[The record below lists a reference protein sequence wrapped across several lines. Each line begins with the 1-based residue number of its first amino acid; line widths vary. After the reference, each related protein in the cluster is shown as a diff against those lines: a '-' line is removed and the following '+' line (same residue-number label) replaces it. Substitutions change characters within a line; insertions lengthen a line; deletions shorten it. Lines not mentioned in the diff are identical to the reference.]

1 MDVTTNR
8 RDIVS
13 CFGGRGK
20 KTAWD
25 TWNTY
30 GDVRPAF
37 CALGAMPDPLAIDEW
52 MQPLKRFV
60 VLLYDR
66 TSTEEGV
73 NLARKQQFSKK
84 GRAIDGLPPTRAAL
98 IQHSKRAAYH
108 AGHLWAQMMTPWS
121 RASVT
126 T

>member
-1 MDVTTNR
+1 MFHAFTGCDT
-8 RDIVS
+8 VS

-25 TWNTY
+25 TWTTY
-30 GDVRPAF
+30 GDVTPAF
-37 CALGAMPDPLAIDEW
+37 CALGAMPDPRAIDAW
-52 MQPLKRFV
+52 MQPLERFV

-73 NLARKQQFSKK
+73 NQARKQLFSRK
-84 GRAIDGLPPTRAAL
+84 GRAIDRSASYTGCTHPTHQESCLPGWSLLGPNDD
-98 IQHSKRAAYH
+98 
-108 AGHLWAQMMTPWS
+108 PCS

-126 T
+126 K